1 MSPLQFQKQL
11 RLRCALKGRI
21 RGAFQTAAWLSMNES
36 IDSLS
41 MRRTP
46 RCAPFC
52 DLTHIDVIWNTI
64 HIQKIV
70 DQLRAAGETVKDE
83 DIARTWPLLHAHI
96 IPNGMYDFSS
106 C

>member
-1 MSPLQFQKQL
+1 MSI
-11 RLRCALKGRI
+11 RSVEHSCRAGLKSWNI
-21 RGAFQTAAWLSMNES
+21 TFTVLNSWTSAA
-36 IDSLS
+36 
-41 MRRTP
+41 
-46 RCAPFC
+46 
-52 DLTHIDVIWNTI
+52 VIWNTI
-64 HIQKIV
+64 HMQKIV